1 MNKNTI
7 SKWFSMFLLMMVAGI
22 TGATA
27 QSLTV
32 ADFSLEQGQMTE
44 VNIKLAAPADQTI
57 YGVQTDITLSEGLI
71 LEEVAAVN
79 AELQFDKNIVA
90 GGATRVALLSLAGA
104 SIPAGDVIKL
114 HVKAADTF
122 AGGTIALTN
131 SKLTTS
137 TAGAETSV
145 EDATATVNMSPRKI
159 EKKIAMTGEITSLEA
174 LAGAKFMLQNEA
186 GLVLYTPDG
195 WDVKVAKPVTATSNK
210 GNGGFFTLVA
220 LDGDHAGQYQVPIWN
235 LDGSRRKFWAGEQ
248 YLNAQPGGN
257 VIFGLDG
264 TAPNYGQDGTNLALW
279 TITYEANKGFA
290 FHCVGRDIYL
300 GNDNTAARPSETVVY
315 WKAYTGYDALYDE
328 ADLLAA
334 YAMDAPLVKL
344 TEAATALST
353 AKTAYETDNDIEK
366 FGDALNAA
374 IDVVKTCMALNET
387 YAHLDV
393 TGAAVAAEV
402 LAKYNAG
409 EYANIAELRAAYIL
423 AAKAQ
428 STPGANMTLAIV
440 NPSFEFGTIEGWT
453 SKDGGDVA
461 NNYNFAQRT
470 GDKFCERWTGAPGK
484 LSDGSFL
491 QVIKGLPYG
500 KYKLTAELQNR
511 EQGNGD
517 AAGKGLFLVA
527 NEGKTECVAKDG
539 TTFEVVGTTKRGGV
553 LEIGIKLEGCTGNWI
568 CFDNFQLT
576 FLEAVAAPAETT
588 ATFNFAAEGFREKV
602 GTSLTDV
609 DGIVYNET
617 FTADGATLQ
626 VTSGSA
632 ASKLYVDTN
641 RGQNLVT
648 YPQYATLTFK
658 APEGKAIVQID
669 FTAAGNSNIN
679 KLTPSSGAVEG
690 MVWTGNAEGVRFTQ
704 GATSYLANAVLTLV
718 DKTDETA
725 ALPAIEYTECAN
737 IAAFNALAAG
747 TYAKITLT
755 NAEVIGKSADGYS
768 TVWMQDATGG
778 CWIQYT
784 SLNDKLAEK
793 TKVNGTVYA
802 VLRALNGNAQMKEAE
817 ATLQST
823 LEAADIE
830 SYTAVAGTIAD
841 VNVAANLN
849 KVVKIAA
856 DSLVMTSA
864 SAGKLYVGETSIDV
878 NNGTATANQQ
888 LCKIADWEIDK
899 VLRNITIEAI
909 LVAKST
915 TANQLL
921 PISIVETTTPEP
933 PVVPTITATLEHTA
947 TSYCEGDADVYTSNV
962 DAETEHVNNNKFN
975 STWQGAAYA
984 EFSFAELPANAT
996 ITEAILT
1003 FKGIGESRNARNTD
1017 VMLVNA
1023 GETLD
1028 YTALA
1033 AGNAKVNLAAANI
1046 QSVSFPKASSQVF
1059 TINATEQLNALV
1071 AGGQRYA
1078 IFKFT
1083 NNPGGGDIAGKT
1095 SEDAPTLVITYAL
1108 GAPAIANASFDANA
1122 ADVITVTTQGYQRNI
1137 PEGSDQITG
1146 LQPVTGWTPGT
1157 QTESDPG
1164 YVAGVFAYGSQ
1175 NLLNNKVA
1183 APATAPEGS
1192 TSPSAL
1198 GLSAVWGGIAQYTQ
1212 EVTAPAGDY
1221 KLSYTVYNGAN
1232 TGAVT
1237 KNLFGFIANNGTE
1250 YLSDVKTF
1258 TVGEWATYDVTFTL
1272 DEETTGKISVGFIG
1286 SGGSGN
1292 APHLF
1297 LDNVKLEKVPGI
1309 EVALKELEKAI
1320 AAAQEKAGSYTIGE
1334 GLFTYAASEIE
1345 PLNTAITTAQTAYR
1359 TAESKAAV
1367 EAAIDS
1373 LNAFVGR
1380 FAPVATTPA
1389 ADKAYTFQLRLGGE
1403 TPLYMAL
1410 AEGGITIA
1418 EEATPLKFIAVEGA
1432 EGQYNLSDEAG
1443 TLFVGLAGGDAWT
1456 MSTLAD
1462 QKAAWTFTALPDG
1475 AYRINNLV
1483 TAGRFV
1489 GTNAADKEAGKPCY
1503 ADKRTD
1509 NGNVDWLIAEY
1520 VAPPVDSALI
1530 AAKAALQA
1538 IINADKTIVTEGQQG
1553 AEELAN
1559 AITTAEAAAEAAAT
1573 VEDVAAARAA
1583 LAKAVSVF
1591 VKANTGRGFAE
1602 IAQNQG
1608 KDLDTF
1614 TRTEL
1619 VEGEDYNTY
1628 TAAGD
1633 LNIAIKMV
1641 DLDVAG
1647 CDYVT
1652 VKFAEPVAAGWHL
1665 AFWSNQDLVD
1675 VPAGATE
1682 FKYVF
1687 ADDPKCGVSAEGV
1700 LPQICM
1706 MTFFGG
1712 FQAPLEAKI
1721 VGIYKHMNAIPEL
1734 AQTLNVE
1741 RYAGLGYTAQEAT
1754 VDFTEAKA
1762 YLGVEE
1768 VTTEMLRVV
1777 NPDGTL
1783 INDYAPYD
1791 GWFNGEGAAET
1802 WGANTKIN
1810 VKFFEAIP
1818 NGTYTIC
1825 DMNGA
1830 DSIGATYTVK
1840 WALVANDKQVTYTI
1854 NVKFVEKPV
1863 IDLKFAD
1870 LSVKE
1875 TKTVTLTSELGKSY
1889 EGLTADVDVAA
1900 ILAKLEVTSLDD
1912 LTIYAVQ
1919 SDGSLDDNYKLG
1931 TTDGWRDSAGN
1942 WQTWGDAAYF
1952 YVKADFSKESAQIY
1966 DAGGMDGKNTI
1977 ASWNNPFTYTAT
1989 YAFVKT
1995 GSNDAVVLDVTL
2007 RYTVPTGI
2015 NAIARDAQKNVIFN
2029 LNGQKVNKAQKGLF
2043 IINGKK
2049 VVNK

>member
-32 ADFSLEQGQMTE
+32 ADFTLEQGQMTE

-114 HVKAADTF
+114 HVKAADNF

-137 TAGAETSV
+137 TAGAESSV
-145 EDATATVNMSPRKI
+145 ADATATVKMSPRKI

-186 GLVLYTPDG
+186 GFVLYTPDG

-328 ADLLAA
+328 ADILAA

-374 IDVVKTCMALNET
+374 IDVVKTCMALNEA
-387 YAHLDV
+387 YAHLDA
-393 TGAAVAAEV
+393 TGAAAAAEV

-453 SKDGGDVA
+453 SKDGGDIA

-576 FLEAVAAPAETT
+576 FVEAVAAPAETT
-588 ATFNFAAEGFREKV
+588 ATFDFAAEGFREKV

-609 DGIVYNET
+609 NGIVYNET

-690 MVWTGNAEGVRFTQ
+690 MIWTGNAEGVRFTQ

-802 VLRALNGNAQMKEAE
+802 VLRATSGNTQMKEAE
-817 ATLQST
+817 ATLQSELNAT
-823 LEAADIE
+823 AIE
-830 SYTAVAGTIAD
+830 SYTAVAGTIAE

-856 DSLVMTSA
+856 DSLVMTKA
-864 SAGKLYVGETSIDV
+864 SSGTLYVGETSITV
-878 NNGTATANQQ
+878 NNGTATANQL
-888 LCKIADWEIDK
+888 LCKIADWEQGK
-899 VLRNITIEAI
+899 KLENITIEAI
-909 LVAKST
+909 LSASSA

-921 PISIVETTTPEP
+921 PISIEETEVEPED
-933 PVVPTITATLEHTA
+933 TYATVKMTYVSNNSE
-947 TSYCEGDADVYTSNV
+947 EGDADKAFGEVTEAKAGFNKIENGQVGFGNTTWNRNYITYISVDTKDLQGIVKKATLKAKLSGTIDENKRVAVWGVGYNNSVWSADMTYNTADKSITLIDGATYTTKSKNADTFEDV
-962 DAETEHVNNNKFN
+962 
-975 STWQGAAYA
+975 
-984 EFSFAELPANAT
+984 ELD
-996 ITEAILT
+996 ITEA
-1003 FKGIGESRNARNTD
+1003 FKDGAKTTT
-1017 VMLVNA
+1017 LVVY
-1023 GETLD
+1023 ET
-1028 YTALA
+1028 AA
-1033 AGNAKVNLAAANI
+1033 AGAIIKDVAVQVEMGWPEIEKNGIIYAVKGDNL
-1046 QSVSFPKASSQVF
+1046 
-1059 TINATEQLNALV
+1059 
-1071 AGGQRYA
+1071 
-1078 IFKFT
+1078 
-1083 NNPGGGDIAGKT
+1083 
-1095 SEDAPTLVITYAL
+1095 
-1108 GAPAIANASFDANA
+1108 IANASFD
-1122 ADVITVTTQGYQRNI
+1122 
-1137 PEGSDQITG
+1137 EGF
-1146 LQPVTGWTPGT
+1146 TGWTQANDFATTITSDGFEIRNEEGHATFLVGTKNEGAGGANSLGTAWSIEPGKT
-1157 QTESDPG
+1157 YYYAYDVKSLNDLTKAEYLKSSLTNAKGDETVVIDMPNVTPGEWTSFEYIFTNSENYQYLQTKFRWL
-1164 YVAGVFAYGSQ
+1164 AGNFGLDNFKLYE
-1175 NLLNNKVA
+1175 LEML
-1183 APATAPEGS
+1183 T
-1192 TSPSAL
+1192 SAL
-1198 GLSAVWGGIAQYTQ
+1198 DAAK
-1212 EVTAPAGDY
+1212 A
-1221 KLSYTVYNGAN
+1221 
-1232 TGAVT
+1232 T
-1237 KNLFGFIANNGTE
+1237 K
-1250 YLSDVKTF
+1250 
-1258 TVGEWATYDVTFTL
+1258 
-1272 DEETTGKISVGFIG
+1272 
-1286 SGGSGN
+1286 
-1292 APHLF
+1292 
-1297 LDNVKLEKVPGI
+1297 
-1309 EVALKELEKAI
+1309 I
-1320 AAAQEKAGSYTIGE
+1320 AAIDALAPIGE
-1334 GLFTYAASEIE
+1334 GLFFYSQRSIDDA
-1345 PLNTAITTAQTAYR
+1345 
-1359 TAESKAAV
+1359 KAAV
-1367 EAAIDS
+1367 NAAETVEAVEA
-1373 LNAFVGR
+1373 
-1380 FAPVATTPA
+1380 VAMPTPTVPA
-1389 ADKAYTFQLRLGGE
+1389 ADKEYTFFNKQAQR
-1403 TPLYMAL
+1403 YMTLSAEGISIAEEPYNL
-1410 AEGGITIA
+1410 KFEAAEGGKYYVTDGTNYVGLAGTDNWSMTTAADKKEALTISATFVGNEAYYTLAESKGLVGVDYPKKDNMGCWANKGTGDGDAVLWSIAEKKDRFAITIA
-1418 EEATPLKFIAVEGA
+1418 ETQNGTAVAKPTSAAEGETVTLIATPA
-1432 EGQYNLSDEAG
+1432 EGYMVDAVKVTYGESQEVELNKNATAD
-1443 TLFVGLAGGDAWT
+1443 TITFVMPASAVT
-1456 MSTLAD
+1456 A
-1462 QKAAWTFTALPDG
+1462 TFTFKLTP
-1475 AYRINNLV
+1475 
-1483 TAGRFV
+1483 
-1489 GTNAADKEAGKPCY
+1489 
-1503 ADKRTD
+1503 
-1509 NGNVDWLIAEY
+1509 IAT
-1520 VAPPVDSALI
+1520 
-1530 AAKAALQA
+1530 AKAALEATLATAKAIETEGKNGADALNAAITPAETALNAADATIESLAAAKEALAQA
-1538 IINADKTIVTEGQQG
+1538 I
-1553 AEELAN
+1553 
-1559 AITTAEAAAEAAAT
+1559 
-1573 VEDVAAARAA
+1573 
-1583 LAKAVSVF
+1583 SVF
-1591 VKANTGRGFAE
+1591 NKANLDADLVE

-1608 KDLDTF
+1608 KDIQDGA
-1614 TRTEL
+1614 TRATL
-1619 VEGEDYNTY
+1619 IEGEGYNTY
-1628 TAAGD
+1628 TTDASVCV
-1633 LNIAIKMV
+1633 IFKMY
-1641 DLDVAG
+1641 DVNVKD
-1647 CDYVT
+1647 CDYVL
-1652 VKFAEPVAAGWHL
+1652 VKFAEPVPAGIKI
-1665 AFWSNQDLVD
+1665 AFWAQSGTANVD

-1682 FKYVF
+1682 YKYVF
-1687 ADDPKCGVSAEGV
+1687 AEDNQCAIANDI
-1700 LPQICM
+1700 LPQI
-1706 MTFFGG
+1706 TLLTLWNAQTVKVEG
-1712 FQAPLEAKI
+1712 
-1721 VGIYKHMNAIPEL
+1721 VYKHNTVI
-1734 AQTLNVE
+1734 
-1741 RYAGLGYTAQEAT
+1741 AT
-1754 VDFTEAKA
+1754 
-1762 YLGVEE
+1762 G
-1768 VTTEMLRVV
+1768 
-1777 NPDGTL
+1777 
-1783 INDYAPYD
+1783 I
-1791 GWFNGEGAAET
+1791 
-1802 WGANTKIN
+1802 
-1810 VKFFEAIP
+1810 
-1818 NGTYTIC
+1818 
-1825 DMNGA
+1825 
-1830 DSIGATYTVK
+1830 
-1840 WALVANDKQVTYTI
+1840 
-1854 NVKFVEKPV
+1854 
-1863 IDLKFAD
+1863 
-1870 LSVKE
+1870 
-1875 TKTVTLTSELGKSY
+1875 
-1889 EGLTADVDVAA
+1889 
-1900 ILAKLEVTSLDD
+1900 
-1912 LTIYAVQ
+1912 
-1919 SDGSLDDNYKLG
+1919 
-1931 TTDGWRDSAGN
+1931 
-1942 WQTWGDAAYF
+1942 
-1952 YVKADFSKESAQIY
+1952 
-1966 DAGGMDGKNTI
+1966 NTI
-1977 ASWNNPFTYTAT
+1977 AN
-1989 YAFVKT
+1989 
-1995 GSNDAVVLDVTL
+1995 
-2007 RYTVPTGI
+2007 
-2015 NAIARDAQKNVIFN
+2015 DAQKNTIFN
-2029 LNGQKVNKAQKGLF
+2029 LNGQKVNKAQRGLY
-2043 IINGKK
+2043 IINGKRVMVK
-2049 VVNK
+2049 

>member
-90 GGATRVALLSLAGA
+90 GGATRVALLSLAGS

-131 SKLTTS
+131 SKLTIS
-137 TAGAETSV
+137 AAGAETNV
-145 EDATATVNMSPRKI
+145 ES
-159 EKKIAMTGEITSLEA
+159 
-174 LAGAKFMLQNEA
+174 
-186 GLVLYTPDG
+186 
-195 WDVKVAKPVTATSNK
+195 
-210 GNGGFFTLVA
+210 
-220 LDGDHAGQYQVPIWN
+220 
-235 LDGSRRKFWAGEQ
+235 
-248 YLNAQPGGN
+248 
-257 VIFGLDG
+257 
-264 TAPNYGQDGTNLALW
+264 
-279 TITYEANKGFA
+279 
-290 FHCVGRDIYL
+290 
-300 GNDNTAARPSETVVY
+300 
-315 WKAYTGYDALYDE
+315 
-328 ADLLAA
+328 
-334 YAMDAPLVKL
+334 
-344 TEAATALST
+344 ST
-353 AKTAYETDNDIEK
+353 ANVTKT
-366 FGDALNAA
+366 
-374 IDVVKTCMALNET
+374 
-387 YAHLDV
+387 
-393 TGAAVAAEV
+393 
-402 LAKYNAG
+402 
-409 EYANIAELRAAYIL
+409 
-423 AAKAQ
+423 
-428 STPGANMTLAIV
+428 S
-440 NPSFEFGTIEGWT
+440 
-453 SKDGGDVA
+453 
-461 NNYNFAQRT
+461 
-470 GDKFCERWTGAPGK
+470 AP
-484 LSDGSFL
+484 
-491 QVIKGLPYG
+491 QPVP
-500 KYKLTAELQNR
+500 
-511 EQGNGD
+511 
-517 AAGKGLFLVA
+517 V
-527 NEGKTECVAKDG
+527 
-539 TTFEVVGTTKRGGV
+539 
-553 LEIGIKLEGCTGNWI
+553 
-568 CFDNFQLT
+568 
-576 FLEAVAAPAETT
+576 T
-588 ATFNFAAEGFREKV
+588 ATFNFADPNFREKV

-609 DGIVYNET
+609 NGIVYNET

-632 ASKLYVDTN
+632 ASKLYDDTN

-679 KLTPSSGAVEG
+679 KLTPSSGAIEG

-755 NAEVIGKSADGYS
+755 DAEVIGKSADGYS

-784 SLNDKLAEK
+784 SLNDKLTEK
-793 TKVNGTVYA
+793 TKVNGTIYTIK
-802 VLRALNGNAQMKEAE
+802 RETSGNPQMKEAE
-817 ATLQST
+817 ATLQSELNAT
-823 LEAADIE
+823 AIE
-830 SYTAVAGTIAD
+830 SYTAIVGTIAE

-864 SAGKLYVGETSIDV
+864 SAQAQAGTLYVGETSITV
-878 NNGTATANQQ
+878 NNGTATANQL
-888 LCKIADWEIDK
+888 LCKIADWEKDK

-915 TANQLL
+915 TDNQLL

-1083 NNPGGGDIAGKT
+1083 NNPGGGDIAGKA
-1095 SEDAPTLVITYAL
+1095 SEDDAPTLVITYAL
-1108 GAPAIANASFDANA
+1108 GAPAIANASFEADGEKA
-1122 ADVITVTTQGYQRNI
+1122 ASNS
-1137 PEGSDQITG
+1137 PLE
-1146 LQPVTGWTPGT
+1146 LTGWTFAGVGT
-1157 QTESDPG
+1157 QFNNTELRGANSESTTSQFGTSAPNDGDYALFFRQGWNGNGNVITITSDSLTEIPSG
-1164 YVAGVFAYGSQ
+1164 DYLLSVAYKQHYSYDNTTSENTFVGLSLVNGETTIATGNSPAATGVNGGSADATYF
-1175 NLLNNKVA
+1175 NDTEWSTLEVPFSLNEAVA
-1183 APATAPEGS
+1183 AGAQIVITLNA
-1192 TSPSAL
+1192 
-1198 GLSAVWGGIAQYTQ
+1198 GGQRRS
-1212 EVTAPAGDY
+1212 D
-1221 KLSYTVYNGAN
+1221 
-1232 TGAVT
+1232 
-1237 KNLFGFIANNGTE
+1237 FFI
-1250 YLSDVKTF
+1250 
-1258 TVGEWATYDVTFTL
+1258 
-1272 DEETTGKISVGFIG
+1272 
-1286 SGGSGN
+1286 
-1292 APHLF
+1292 
-1297 LDNVKLEKVPGI
+1297 DNVKLEKIPGI

-1367 EAAIDS
+1367 EAATDS

-1380 FAPVATTPA
+1380 FAPVATTPDA
-1389 ADKAYTFQLRLGGE
+1389 NKTYTFQLRLGGE

-1410 AEGGITIA
+1410 AESGITIA

-1432 EGQYNLSDEAG
+1432 DGQYNLANEDN
-1443 TLFVGLAGGDAWT
+1443 TLFVGLQGGDAWT
-1456 MSTLAD
+1456 MSAQAD
-1462 QKAAWTFTALPDG
+1462 KKAAWTFTALPDG

-1503 ADKRTD
+1503 ADKKTD

-1520 VAPPVDSALI
+1520 VAP
-1530 AAKAALQA
+1530 
-1538 IINADKTIVTEGQQG
+1538 T
-1553 AEELAN
+1553 
-1559 AITTAEAAAEAAAT
+1559 
-1573 VEDVAAARAA
+1573 
-1583 LAKAVSVF
+1583 
-1591 VKANTGRGFAE
+1591 
-1602 IAQNQG
+1602 
-1608 KDLDTF
+1608 
-1614 TRTEL
+1614 
-1619 VEGEDYNTY
+1619 
-1628 TAAGD
+1628 
-1633 LNIAIKMV
+1633 
-1641 DLDVAG
+1641 
-1647 CDYVT
+1647 
-1652 VKFAEPVAAGWHL
+1652 
-1665 AFWSNQDLVD
+1665 
-1675 VPAGATE
+1675 
-1682 FKYVF
+1682 
-1687 ADDPKCGVSAEGV
+1687 
-1700 LPQICM
+1700 
-1706 MTFFGG
+1706 
-1712 FQAPLEAKI
+1712 
-1721 VGIYKHMNAIPEL
+1721 EL

-1741 RYAGLGYTAQEAT
+1741 RYPGMGYGVTEAA
-1754 VDFTEAKA
+1754 VDFTEAKQF
-1762 YLGVEE
+1762 LGVEAI
-1768 VTTEMLRVV
+1768 TTDMLRIV
-1777 NPDGTL
+1777 NPNDSL
-1783 INDYAPYD
+1783 ISDYAPYD

-1802 WGANTKIN
+1802 WGTNTKVC
-1810 VKFFEAIP
+1810 VKFFQAIP
-1818 NGTYTIC
+1818 EGKFEIC

-1875 TKTVTLTSELGKSY
+1875 TKTVALTSELGKCY

-1900 ILAKLEVTSLDD
+1900 ILTKLGVTSLNDV
-1912 LTIYAVQ
+1912 TIYAVQ
-1919 SDGSLDDNYKLG
+1919 TDGTLDDNYKLG
-1931 TTDGWRDSAGN
+1931 TTDGWRDSTGN
-1942 WQTWGDAAYF
+1942 WQTWGDNAYF
-1952 YVKADFSKESAQIY
+1952 FVKADFTKESAQIY
-1966 DAGGMDGKNTI
+1966 EAGGMDGKNTT
-1977 ASWNNPFTYTAT
+1977 AQWQSPATYTAT

-1995 GSNDAVVLDVTL
+1995 GTADAVVLKVTL
-2007 RYTVPTGI
+2007 TYTVPTGI
-2015 NAIARDAQKNVIFN
+2015 NAIARDGQKSVIYN
-2029 LNGQKVNKAQKGLF
+2029 INGQKVNKAQKGLF

-2049 VVNK
+2049 TVVR

>member
-32 ADFSLEQGQMTE
+32 ADFTLEQGQMTE

-90 GGATRVALLSLAGA
+90 GGATRVALLSLAGS

-131 SKLTTS
+131 SKLTIS
-137 TAGAETSV
+137 AAGAETNV
-145 EDATATVNMSPRKI
+145 ES
-159 EKKIAMTGEITSLEA
+159 
-174 LAGAKFMLQNEA
+174 
-186 GLVLYTPDG
+186 
-195 WDVKVAKPVTATSNK
+195 
-210 GNGGFFTLVA
+210 
-220 LDGDHAGQYQVPIWN
+220 
-235 LDGSRRKFWAGEQ
+235 
-248 YLNAQPGGN
+248 
-257 VIFGLDG
+257 
-264 TAPNYGQDGTNLALW
+264 
-279 TITYEANKGFA
+279 
-290 FHCVGRDIYL
+290 
-300 GNDNTAARPSETVVY
+300 
-315 WKAYTGYDALYDE
+315 
-328 ADLLAA
+328 
-334 YAMDAPLVKL
+334 
-344 TEAATALST
+344 ST
-353 AKTAYETDNDIEK
+353 ANVTKT
-366 FGDALNAA
+366 
-374 IDVVKTCMALNET
+374 
-387 YAHLDV
+387 
-393 TGAAVAAEV
+393 
-402 LAKYNAG
+402 
-409 EYANIAELRAAYIL
+409 
-423 AAKAQ
+423 
-428 STPGANMTLAIV
+428 S
-440 NPSFEFGTIEGWT
+440 
-453 SKDGGDVA
+453 
-461 NNYNFAQRT
+461 
-470 GDKFCERWTGAPGK
+470 AP
-484 LSDGSFL
+484 
-491 QVIKGLPYG
+491 QPVP
-500 KYKLTAELQNR
+500 
-511 EQGNGD
+511 
-517 AAGKGLFLVA
+517 V
-527 NEGKTECVAKDG
+527 
-539 TTFEVVGTTKRGGV
+539 
-553 LEIGIKLEGCTGNWI
+553 
-568 CFDNFQLT
+568 
-576 FLEAVAAPAETT
+576 T
-588 ATFNFAAEGFREKV
+588 ATFNFADPNFREKV

-609 DGIVYNET
+609 NGIVYNET

-632 ASKLYVDTN
+632 ASKLYVDTD

-784 SLNDKLAEK
+784 SLNDKLTEK
-793 TKVNGTVYA
+793 TKVNGTIYTIK
-802 VLRALNGNAQMKEAE
+802 RETSGNPQMKEAE
-817 ATLQST
+817 ATLQSELNAT
-823 LEAADIE
+823 AIE
-830 SYTAVAGTIAD
+830 SYTAIVGTIAE

-856 DSLVMTSA
+856 DSLMMTSET
-864 SAGKLYVGETSIDV
+864 AGKLYVGETSIDV

-888 LCKIADWEIDK
+888 LCKIADWAKDTKLE
-899 VLRNITIEAI
+899 NITIEAI
-909 LVAKST
+909 LVAKSA

-947 TSYCEGDADVYTSNV
+947 SSYCESDAEAYISKV

-1297 LDNVKLEKVPGI
+1297 LDNVKLEKIPGI

-1367 EAAIDS
+1367 EAATDS

-1380 FAPVATTPA
+1380 FAPVATTPDA
-1389 ADKAYTFQLRLGGE
+1389 NKTYTFQLRLGGE

-1410 AEGGITIA
+1410 AESGITIA

-1432 EGQYNLSDEAG
+1432 DGQYNLANEDN
-1443 TLFVGLAGGDAWT
+1443 TLFVGLQGGDAWT
-1456 MSTLAD
+1456 MSAQAD
-1462 QKAAWTFTALPDG
+1462 KKAAWTFTALPDG

-1503 ADKRTD
+1503 ADKKTD

-1520 VAPPVDSALI
+1520 VAP
-1530 AAKAALQA
+1530 
-1538 IINADKTIVTEGQQG
+1538 T
-1553 AEELAN
+1553 
-1559 AITTAEAAAEAAAT
+1559 
-1573 VEDVAAARAA
+1573 
-1583 LAKAVSVF
+1583 
-1591 VKANTGRGFAE
+1591 
-1602 IAQNQG
+1602 
-1608 KDLDTF
+1608 
-1614 TRTEL
+1614 
-1619 VEGEDYNTY
+1619 
-1628 TAAGD
+1628 
-1633 LNIAIKMV
+1633 
-1641 DLDVAG
+1641 
-1647 CDYVT
+1647 
-1652 VKFAEPVAAGWHL
+1652 
-1665 AFWSNQDLVD
+1665 
-1675 VPAGATE
+1675 
-1682 FKYVF
+1682 
-1687 ADDPKCGVSAEGV
+1687 
-1700 LPQICM
+1700 
-1706 MTFFGG
+1706 
-1712 FQAPLEAKI
+1712 
-1721 VGIYKHMNAIPEL
+1721 EL

-1754 VDFTEAKA
+1754 VDFTEAKTF
-1762 YLGVEE
+1762 LGVEAI
-1768 VTTEMLRVV
+1768 TTDMLRIV
-1777 NPDGTL
+1777 NPDGTQ
-1783 INDYAPYD
+1783 ISDYAPFD

-1802 WGANTKIN
+1802 WGANTKVC
-1810 VKFFEAIP
+1810 VKFFQAIP
-1818 NGTYTIC
+1818 EGKFEIC

-1900 ILAKLEVTSLDD
+1900 ILTKLGVTSLNDV
-1912 LTIYAVQ
+1912 TIYAVQ
-1919 SDGSLDDNYKLG
+1919 TDGSLDDNYKLG

-1966 DAGGMDGKNTI
+1966 DAGGMDGKNTT
-1977 ASWNNPFTYTAT
+1977 AQWQSPATYTAT

-1995 GSNDAVVLDVTL
+1995 GTADAVVLKVTL
-2007 RYTVPTGI
+2007 TYTVPTGI
-2015 NAIARDAQKNVIFN
+2015 NAIARDAQKSVIYN
-2029 LNGQKVNKAQKGLF
+2029 INGQKVNKAQKGLF

-2049 VVNK
+2049 TVVR